1 MAAVAFVSSRY
12 MFRWLTDSYY
22 IIVAAAAWAGDIDVV
37 KPGASPGNGIVADV
51 AFGQCSNVPR

>member
-51 AFGQCSNVPR
+51 AL